1 MDQRQN
7 ITLLPV
13 TLKMSTTKY
22 ICHISHGSKQ
32 PSPCNPENEHDKIYV
47 ILAMDQSNPPPVTL
61 KMSTT
66 KYICHISHGSKQP
79 SPCNPENEHDKIY
92 MSY

>member
-1 MDQRQN
+1 MDQSN
-7 ITLLPV
+7 PPPV

-22 ICHISHGSKQ
+22 ICHISHG
-32 PSPCNPENEHDKIYV
+32 
-47 ILAMDQSNPPPVTL
+47 SNPPPVTL

>member
-1 MDQRQN
+1 
-7 ITLLPV
+7 
-13 TLKMSTTKY
+13 
-22 ICHISHGSKQ
+22 
-32 PSPCNPENEHDKIYV
+32 
-47 ILAMDQSNPPPVTL
+47 MDQSNPPPVTL

-79 SPCNPENEHDKIY
+79 SPCNPENEYAKIY

>member
-1 MDQRQN
+1 
-7 ITLLPV
+7 
-13 TLKMSTTKY
+13 
-22 ICHISHGSKQ
+22 
-32 PSPCNPENEHDKIYV
+32 
-47 ILAMDQSNPPPVTL
+47 MDQSNPPPVTL

-66 KYICHISHGSKQP
+66 KYICHISHGSNGSKQP

>member
-1 MDQRQN
+1 
-7 ITLLPV
+7 
-13 TLKMSTTKY
+13 
-22 ICHISHGSKQ
+22 
-32 PSPCNPENEHDKIYV
+32 
-47 ILAMDQSNPPPVTL
+47 MDQSNPPPVTL

-79 SPCNPENEHDKIY
+79 SPCNPENEHEHDKIY

>member
-1 MDQRQN
+1 MDQSN
-7 ITLLPV
+7 PPPV
-13 TLKMSTTKY
+13 TLKMST
-22 ICHISHGSKQ
+22 Q
-32 PSPCNPENEHDKIYV
+32 NIYV

-79 SPCNPENEHDKIY
+79 SPCNPENEHAKIY